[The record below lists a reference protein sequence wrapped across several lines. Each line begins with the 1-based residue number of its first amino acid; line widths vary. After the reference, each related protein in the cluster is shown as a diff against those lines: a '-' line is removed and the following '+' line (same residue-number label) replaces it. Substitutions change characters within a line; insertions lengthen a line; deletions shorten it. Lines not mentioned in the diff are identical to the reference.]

1 MKAVVY
7 AGPDRIELV
16 DRPRPR
22 VVERDDAVVEV
33 EITSICG
40 SDLHLLDGKTP
51 GMRVGST
58 IGHEFTGIVVDAGA
72 DVRDVKPGD
81 RVVGSFVIACGQCS
95 SCRARRFNFCER
107 RAALGLGTLAG
118 DLDGAQAEYVRVP
131 HADCNLLK
139 VPWPRA
145 RLAPEIA
152 FLCGDVLA
160 TGFYA
165 SSLATGEA
173 VRASDAR
180 IVVFGAGP
188 IGLACAYVLRYAGR
202 PPILIDPDPARIS
215 FAAGAGFA
223 VEADAARYTAGGV
236 ADVAIEAVGSI
247 PALKAAMRSVRDG
260 GRIVV
265 LGVYGQERYALP
277 MGVAWVRGLDLR
289 FAGMANV
296 HAHWAHAMQAL
307 AHNEIDPAPMITHRL
322 RLEDASEA
330 YELFRSRQA
339 IKIALAP

>member
-1 MKAVVY
+1 
-7 AGPDRIELV
+7 
-16 DRPRPR
+16 
-22 VVERDDAVVEV
+22 
-33 EITSICG
+33 
-40 SDLHLLDGKTP
+40 
-51 GMRVGST
+51 
-58 IGHEFTGIVVDAGA
+58 
-72 DVRDVKPGD
+72 
-81 RVVGSFVIACGQCS
+81 
-95 SCRARRFNFCER
+95 
-107 RAALGLGTLAG
+107 
-118 DLDGAQAEYVRVP
+118 VRVP

-180 IVVFGAGP
+180 IVVFRAGP

-265 LGVYGQERYALP
+265 LGSTVRSVTHFQWCGLGFAASISALLGWPMCMRIGPTRCERLLTTKSI
-277 MGVAWVRGLDLR
+277 R
-289 FAGMANV
+289 
-296 HAHWAHAMQAL
+296 
-307 AHNEIDPAPMITHRL
+307 
-322 RLEDASEA
+322 
-330 YELFRSRQA
+330 RQ
-339 IKIALAP
+339 